1 MKCIIVDDEP
11 LARRAIELLMKE
23 MPALELAGVFGDA
36 LPAGEFMA
44 KEKVD
49 LVFLDVRMPG
59 MNGIDFARTI
69 PQDTLVIFTTA
80 FAEYALDSYEV
91 EAIDYLVKPI
101 EAERF
106 RRAVEKAQSYK
117 TVLDVE
123 SKKSTIERI
132 ENNYMFVKSERR
144 FHKVLFDNILFI
156 EGLKDYIIIQ
166 LHDQRMVTKMTLKA
180 VYELLPKQVFMRVN
194 RSYIVNTERI
204 DSFDNN
210 DIYIGKYE
218 IAIGNSY
225 RDYFFNEFVSRI
237 L

>member
-1 MKCIIVDDEP
+1 MRCIIVDDEP

-23 MPALELAGVFGDA
+23 TPALELAEVFGDA
-36 LPAGEFMA
+36 VSAGEFMLR
-44 KEKVD
+44 EKVD

-69 PQDTLVIFTTA
+69 PPDTLVIFTTA

-91 EAIDYLVKPI
+91 EAIDYLVKPV
-101 EAERF
+101 EADRF

-123 SKKSTIERI
+123 SKKSVIERV
-132 ENNYMFVKSERR
+132 ENNYIFVKSDRR

-166 LHDQRMVTKMTLKA
+166 LHDQRIVTKMTLKA
-180 VYELLPKQVFMRVN
+180 VYELLPGQVFMRVN
-194 RSYIVNTERI
+194 RSYIVNTDRI

-210 DIYIGKYE
+210 DIYIEKYE

-225 RDYFFNEFVSRI
+225 RDLFFSEFVSRI